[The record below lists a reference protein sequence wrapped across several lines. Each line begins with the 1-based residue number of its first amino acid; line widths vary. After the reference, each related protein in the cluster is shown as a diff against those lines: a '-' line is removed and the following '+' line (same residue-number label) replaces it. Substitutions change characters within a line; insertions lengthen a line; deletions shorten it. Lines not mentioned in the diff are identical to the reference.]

1 MILNKQKNDIFKK
14 NIKLKFHDANER
26 FIYSEDNIY
35 TRRNKNNMGEVI
47 LKTEIPREK
56 GFLYYT
62 STDSKGN
69 LTVCKAVMSR
79 GRKSKSKGG

>member
-1 MILNKQKNDIFKK
+1 
-14 NIKLKFHDANER
+14 
-26 FIYSEDNIY
+26 
-35 TRRNKNNMGEVI
+35 MGEVI